1 MIQSRYL
8 AAMCVLLLIEGC
20 RKEVETPK
28 VADAAPVA
36 VTAPAA
42 PASEPV
48 RASEPVPVPEPAPA
62 EATAPA
68 PDPSVLRA
76 SFTKCIDDSGAVDAA
91 MQECIA
97 NEFGY
102 HDERL
107 NLAYATLKQTLAAD
121 KMAELRGVQ
130 RNWLRDRDTKC
141 AWDARTEGSAQ
152 RLQANYCMM
161 EVTAKRANELEALA
175 HSDE

>member
-1 MIQSRYL
+1 MTESRYL
-8 AAMCVLLLIEGC
+8 AAMCVLLLIAGC
-20 RKEVETPK
+20 RKEAEASK
-28 VADAAPVA
+28 VAEAVQVA
-36 VTAPAA
+36 EAAPAA

-48 RASEPVPVPEPAPA
+48 PAPEPVPAD
-62 EATAPA
+62 ATAPA
-68 PDPSVLRA
+68 PDPTVLRA

-97 NEFGY
+97 NEYGY

-107 NLAYATLKQTLAAD
+107 NLAYAKLKQTLAAN

-130 RNWLRDRDTKC
+130 RTWLRNRDTNC
-141 AWDARTEGSAQ
+141 AWDANTEGSAQ

-161 EVTAKRANELEALA
+161 EATAKRANELEALLG
-175 HSDE
+175 SDE